1 MRDNVQE
8 YLRIA
13 MLIGTKKKKKSWKYL
28 NFIKR

>member
-13 MLIGTKKKKKSWKYL
+13 MLIGTKKKKILEIPKL
-28 NFIKR
+28 H